1 MAILWRYLLDECK
14 GTINFAHQTFK
25 WSNEGKGV
33 AAVHCVIVGFGLNER
48 AEKTLFSYDDITG
61 EPKPIK
67 TKNINGYLVNSDN
80 VFFDKTKKQISNELE
95 MLSGGKPTEGGF
107 LLLSDVERLA
117 LINEEPL
124 AGNYI
129 RPFLMGNEFLNDIPR
144 FCLWFDNIDLIKF
157 NQNLT
162 KMPQIKARI
171 ENVKKM
177 RLNSTKH
184 ATQKLA
190 DTPHLF
196 GEIRTSKSDYL
207 ALPKVSSEAR
217 KFIPIGFLDKN
228 TISGDKLFFIPN
240 ASLYH
245 FGIMSSSMHNAFMR
259 LTAGRLESRYS
270 YSNTIVYN
278 NFPYPF
284 TAENHDKKAD
294 TARDEISKAG
304 QAVLDA
310 REHYRKADPKP
321 TLAQLYNRY
330 LIDPY
335 PILTKAHIDL
345 DKAVDKAYG
354 YKGNGT
360 DESRVEFLL
369 KLLTK

>member
-1 MAILWRYLLDECK
+1 MLPNSSNPVSDKL
-14 GTINFAHQTFK
+14 GT
-25 WSNEGKGV
+25 
-33 AAVHCVIVGFGLNER
+33 VH
-48 AEKTLFSYDDITG
+48 A
-61 EPKPIK
+61 
-67 TKNINGYLVNSDN
+67 
-80 VFFDKTKKQISNELE
+80 
-95 MLSGGKPTEGGF
+95 
-107 LLLSDVERLA
+107 
-117 LINEEPL
+117 
-124 AGNYI
+124 
-129 RPFLMGNEFLNDIPR
+129 
-144 FCLWFDNIDLIKF
+144 
-157 NQNLT
+157 
-162 KMPQIKARI
+162 KMPQVKARI

-177 RLNSTKH
+177 RLDSTKL

-190 DTPHLF
+190 ETPHLF
-196 GEIRTSKSDYL
+196 GEIRTSNSDYL

-228 TISGDKLFFIPN
+228 TISGDKLFFVPN

-259 LTAGRLESRYS
+259 LVAGRLESRYS

-284 TAENHDKKAD
+284 TANDHDKKAD
-294 TARDEISKAG
+294 TTRDEISKAG

-310 REHYRKADPKP
+310 REHYRQTDPKP

-335 PILTKAHIDL
+335 PILTKAHTDL

>member
-1 MAILWRYLLDECK
+1 MKVAWYNSVL
-14 GTINFAHQTFK
+14 TIHD
-25 WSNEGKGV
+25 
-33 AAVHCVIVGFGLNER
+33 VI
-48 AEKTLFSYDDITG
+48 A
-61 EPKPIK
+61 
-67 TKNINGYLVNSDN
+67 
-80 VFFDKTKKQISNELE
+80 
-95 MLSGGKPTEGGF
+95 
-107 LLLSDVERLA
+107 
-117 LINEEPL
+117 
-124 AGNYI
+124 
-129 RPFLMGNEFLNDIPR
+129 
-144 FCLWFDNIDLIKF
+144 
-157 NQNLT
+157 
-162 KMPQIKARI
+162 
-171 ENVKKM
+171 
-177 RLNSTKH
+177 
-184 ATQKLA
+184 
-190 DTPHLF
+190 
-196 GEIRTSKSDYL
+196 
-207 ALPKVSSEAR
+207 
-217 KFIPIGFLDKN
+217 
-228 TISGDKLFFIPN
+228 GDKLYMMPN

-259 LTAGRLESRYS
+259 LTAGRMKSDYS

-284 TAENHDKKAD
+284 TADYHDKKVD